1 MKTIS
6 KIDIK
11 RQELNRLR
19 HSISRTMGPP
29 KARHGAGYG
38 LVAVGFIAGVI
49 VERMGWRPVANGA
62 LSVNYWVALATQFA
76 APVMA
81 FLTADSLADPE
92 STPGSAPDF
101 IH

>member
-1 MKTIS
+1 MKTVS

-19 HSISRTMGPP
+19 HSIARTMGPP

-38 LVAVGFIAGVI
+38 LVAVGFIAGVV
-49 VERMGWRPVANGA
+49 VERLGWRPMANSA
-62 LSVNYWVALATQFA
+62 LSANYWLTLASQFA

-81 FLTADSLADPE
+81 FMATE
-92 STPGSAPDF
+92 SVTGSQPSATPDF
-101 IH
+101 LH